1 MSSTTPKSPRS
12 KVRDGKVEYDNANKC
27 TPNIAPVSCNEKRR
41 QPWKELVEQINQ
53 QTEAT
58 EGDSNEKLERR
69 PPSGLLAKKG
79 IITATLPSATRVSDK
94 LCIMHE

>member
-27 TPNIAPVSCNEKRR
+27 TPNTAPVSCNEKRR

-58 EGDSNEKLERR
+58 EGDPNEKLE
-69 PPSGLLAKKG
+69 K
-79 IITATLPSATRVSDK
+79 ATEWLTSKEGYYYSHTT
-94 LCIMHE
+94 